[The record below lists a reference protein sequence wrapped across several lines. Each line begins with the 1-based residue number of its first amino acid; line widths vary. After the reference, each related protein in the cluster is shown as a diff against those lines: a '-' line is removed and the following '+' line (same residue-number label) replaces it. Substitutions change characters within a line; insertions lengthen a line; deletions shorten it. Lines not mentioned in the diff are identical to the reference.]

1 MAAFVPFGPGRR
13 VVAGVSGGSDSM
25 ALALLLRGWGAPL
38 AVVVDH
44 GLRLES
50 AQEAVVTAVRL
61 AALGIAARVVALGLR
76 AGPAA
81 ASRAR
86 AARYAALLEVCRAE
100 GVPDLVVGHHAADQ
114 AETQALRAGSGSGA
128 AGLAGMAPIV
138 WRGEA
143 RVLRPLLGL
152 APARLRATC
161 RARGVDWIEDPGN
174 RDPATARGALRLGL
188 RPMPPWVS
196 GMGLQRA
203 AANQALAEELAA
215 GVTLY
220 PGGYAA
226 VGRLSAPAWSALV
239 WTLSGQVH
247 PPSVAAAAQLAA
259 AGQGTLHGVHV
270 RGGWAFREAA
280 AVAGPVA
287 AVRGAVW
294 DGRFM
299 ACGTVPGGEIGAL
312 GRDVGVVR
320 ARPGPP
326 AAALWAL
333 PAVRIA
339 GKLHA
344 VPHMG
349 FAMDETCP
357 SVSIVFR
364 PARPLVDS
372 AFTVSGQGPYGGCTW
387 GQGTPCREQTPGSP
401 EGSLGSNDEQ
411 FWT

>member
-1 MAAFVPFGPGRR
+1 MAPFVPFGPGRR
-13 VVAGVSGGSDSM
+13 VVAGVSGGADSM

-44 GLRLES
+44 GLRAES
-50 AQEAVVTAVRL
+50 AQEAALTAARL
-61 AALGIAARVVALGLR
+61 GDLGIAARVVALGLR
-76 AGPAA
+76 PGPGI

-86 AARYAALLEVCRAE
+86 MARYAALLAVCRAE

-128 AGLAGMAPIV
+128 AGLAGMAPVV

-143 RVLRPLLGL
+143 RVLRPLLGVL
-152 APARLRATC
+152 PGRLRATC
-161 RARGVDWIEDPGN
+161 QAGGAAWVEDPGN
-174 RDPATARGALRLGL
+174 QDPATARGALRLGL
-188 RPMPPWVS
+188 PPTLMP
-196 GMGLQRA
+196 GMGERRA
-203 AANQALAEELAA
+203 AANRALAEELAA
-215 GVTLY
+215 QVTLH

-239 WTLSGQVH
+239 WTLSGRAY
-247 PPSVAAAAQLAA
+247 PPPVAAAARLAT
-259 AGQGTLHGVHV
+259 AGQGTLHGVQV

-294 DGRFM
+294 DGRFVV
-299 ACGTVPGGEIGAL
+299 CDTVPGGEIRAL
-312 GRDVGVVR
+312 GRDLGAVR
-320 ARPGPP
+320 VRPGPP
-326 AAALWAL
+326 AAALLAL
-333 PAVRIA
+333 PALWIA
-339 GKLHA
+339 GKLWA
-344 VPHMG
+344 VPHMA
-349 FAMDETCP
+349 FAMGETCP

-372 AFTVSGQGPYGGCTW
+372 SFTVSGQGDGGCTW
-387 GQGTPCREQTPGSP
+387 GQGTPCRAQTPGSP

-411 FWT
+411 FRT